1 MRGEVPRGSQVPYV
15 SGNEISPQVYYTFNI
30 PEFYIILSESIEIIS
45 TNWHN
50 CTLDASHSI
59 ANIKL
64 TDNLGAILGGVLG
77 GIVLVAILLVCTC
90 CFVVG
95 WARSKRRRN
104 GRVSEGID
112 EQDCSDVA
120 LLNPEQQFS
129 DTAPSTYNQIECPPN
144 TSEEGI
150 SVQAVPHP
158 LPPEAPPPTPN
169 CEDMSDNFS
178 SVTLVRRGSNLW
190 PVSYPLATSEEDTPT
205 PPRTLPLW
213 PEILTDPH
221 GEEPWPS
228 ENQMLTLVRRRCSP
242 ASQPRTLSSTTE
254 DVPTPPQSFLPEI
267 SFPSP
272 TDEDR
277 AEHLCSQSGE
287 REKSCDLLALA

>member
-1 MRGEVPRGSQVPYV
+1 MV
-15 SGNEISPQVYYTFNI
+15 SIV
-30 PEFYIILSESIEIIS
+30 
-45 TNWHN
+45 
-50 CTLDASHSI
+50 CTLYRKEKYFEVLS
-59 ANIKL
+59 L
-64 TDNLGAILGGVLG
+64 YFLFCRRTRFILGGVCG
-77 GIVLVAILLVCTC
+77 GIVLVFIISCCACCLMVKLV
-90 CFVVG
+90 
-95 WARSKRRRN
+95 RNKRRRN
-104 GRVSEGID
+104 GHVPEIID
-112 EQDCSDVA
+112 EEECSPDVA
-120 LLNPEQQFS
+120 LLNPGQQFS

-150 SVQAVPHP
+150 SVQAAPQP

-169 CEDMSDNFS
+169 YCEDMSDNFS
-178 SVTLVRRGSNLW
+178 SVTLVRRRSNPW

-213 PEILTDPH
+213 PETLTDPH

-242 ASQPRTLSSTTE
+242 ASQAPTLSSSTE
-254 DVPTPPQSFLPEI
+254 DVPTLPQSFLPEI

-287 REKSCDLLALA
+287 REKSRDLLALA